1 MITAVANHKGGVGKT
16 TTTLEVG
23 TLLAR
28 AGRRVLLVDLDPQ
41 STLTLAAGYRPAE
54 TASMPTVYEVLRDGV
69 HPSTAVLPTPHGPS
83 LLPAKI
89 AMSQADLVLNG
100 AFQREYLL
108 RDALARL
115 DGYDHI
121 FLDCSPSLGLLTIN
135 ALAAADRVLVPCQT
149 QFYALTG
156 LLQLL
161 DTVGLVRERLNPGL
175 GGPMI
180 LPTMLDR
187 RVRHDR
193 GAEAKIREL
202 YPDLV
207 IAATIPATSR
217 VRDAQ
222 LGQRPIA
229 SFDPSHAAAAAY
241 RCVAEVLDAA

>member
-1 MITAVANHKGGVGKT
+1 MNHKGGVGKT

-23 TLLAR
+23 TLLTR

-41 STLTLAAGYRPAE
+41 STLTLAAGYPPAQ
-54 TASMPTVYEVLRDGV
+54 TAQLPTVYEVLRDGID
-69 HPSTAVLPTPHGPS
+69 PATAVLPTPHGPS

-89 AMSQADLVLNG
+89 AMSQADLVLNA
-100 AFQREYLL
+100 AFKREYLL
-108 RDALARL
+108 RDALGKL
-115 DGYDHI
+115 SGYDHV
-121 FLDCSPSLGLLTIN
+121 FVDCSPSLGLLTIN

-161 DTVGLVRERLNPGL
+161 ETVALVRERLNPGL
-175 GGPMI
+175 AGPMI

-193 GAEAKIREL
+193 EAEAKIREL

-207 IAATIPATSR
+207 LQETIPATSR

-222 LGQRPIA
+222 LGHQPVA
-229 SFDPSHAAAAAY
+229 SFDPSHPAAAAY
-241 RCVAEVLDAA
+241 RRVAEVLDAA

>member
-1 MITAVANHKGGVGKT
+1 LITAVVNHKGGVGKT

-23 TLLAR
+23 TLLTR

-41 STLTLAAGYRPAE
+41 STLTLAAGYRPAQ
-54 TASMPTVYEVLRDGV
+54 TAQMPTVYEVLRDGV
-69 HPSTAVLPTPHGPS
+69 DPATAILATAHGPS

-89 AMSQADLVLNG
+89 AMSQADLTLNG
-100 AFQREYLL
+100 AFQREFLL
-108 RDALARL
+108 REALGKLA
-115 DGYDHI
+115 GYDHV

-156 LLQLL
+156 LVQLL
-161 DTVGLVRERLNPGL
+161 DTVRLVRERLNPRL
-175 GGPMI
+175 ADPMI
-180 LPTMLDR
+180 LPTMRDR

-193 GAEAKIREL
+193 EAEAKLREL

-207 IAATIPATSR
+207 LAHTIPATSR

-222 LGQRPIA
+222 LGNQPVTTY
-229 SFDPSHAAAAAY
+229 DPSHPAADAY
-241 RCVAEVLDAA
+241 RRVAEVLDAA

>member
-1 MITAVANHKGGVGKT
+1 LITAVVNHKGGVGKT

-23 TLLAR
+23 TVLAR

-41 STLTLAAGYRPAE
+41 ATLTLAAGYRPAQ
-54 TASMPTVYEVLRDGV
+54 TATLPTIYEVLRDGLD
-69 HPSTAVLPTPHGPS
+69 PATALLPTRVGPS

-89 AMSQADLVLNG
+89 AMSQADLVLTG
-100 AFQREYLL
+100 ALQREFLL

-115 DGYDHI
+115 TAYDHV

-161 DTVGLVRERLNPGL
+161 DTVRLVRERLNPRL
-175 GGPMI
+175 GRPMI

-193 GAEAKIREL
+193 EAEAKIREL
-202 YPDLV
+202 YPTLV
-207 IAATIPATSR
+207 LDQTIPATAR

-222 LGQRPIA
+222 LGHHPLA
-229 SFDPSHAAAAAY
+229 SYDPSHPAAVAY
-241 RCVAEVLDAA
+241 RRVAEVLDAA